1 LRNLRRLYRQ
11 LAGPLLAFAL
21 PTDCFV
27 CGRPLAA
34 VQLLGA
40 CPDCWTGLARLRPPL
55 CAGCGLPRPAT
66 TDLLGPAGGRCAGCL
81 LRPPAAASVRA
92 VVAYD
97 ETARKILLRAK
108 VGRRP
113 ELFEAL
119 GDQLAAAVVA
129 GGLAGRCDA
138 LVPVP
143 SHPWTNLRRGF
154 APADLLARRL
164 QRRLRLPRRGRLL
177 ARRLADPRAAK
188 RLPAVAR
195 RARAGGVFRARAG
208 AAGARLLL
216 VDDVV
221 TTGATLE
228 GCAVALLRAGA
239 REVHAVVW
247 ARTLPRAA
255 ATGKNGRFHTRRRH
269 G

>member
-1 LRNLRRLYRQ
+1 MRNLRRLYRR

-27 CGRPLAA
+27 CERPLDA

-40 CPDCWTGLARLRPPL
+40 CPDCWTGLARLRRPL
-55 CAGCGLPRPAT
+55 CARCGLPRPAT
-66 TDLLGPAGGRCAGCL
+66 TDLLGPAAGRCAGCL
-81 LRPPAAASVRA
+81 LRPPAAASLRA

-97 ETARKILLRAK
+97 GTARTILLRAK
-108 VGRRP
+108 IGKRP
-113 ELFEAL
+113 ELFETL
-119 GDQLAAAVVA
+119 GDQLAAAAAA
-129 GGLAGRCDA
+129 GGLARRCDA

-143 SHPWTNLRRGF
+143 SHPWTNHRRGF

-164 QRRLRLPRRGRLL
+164 QQRLRLPRRGRLL

-188 RLPAVAR
+188 RLPAGAR
-195 RARAGGVFRARAG
+195 RARSGGLFRARAT

-216 VDDVV
+216 VDDVI
-221 TTGATLE
+221 TTGATIE
-228 GCAVALLRAGA
+228 GCARALLRAGA
-239 REVHAVVW
+239 LEVHAVVW

-255 ATGKNGRFHTRRRH
+255 GPV
-269 G
+269 